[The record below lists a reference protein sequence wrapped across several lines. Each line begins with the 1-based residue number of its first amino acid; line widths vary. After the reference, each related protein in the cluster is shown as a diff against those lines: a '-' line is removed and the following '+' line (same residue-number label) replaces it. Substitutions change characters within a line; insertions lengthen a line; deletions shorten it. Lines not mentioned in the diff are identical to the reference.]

1 MNAINRIGIRPTE
14 TVIWEGQPGWRSAAF
29 RIWHVRLVAAWFA
42 FLAVDGVV
50 RLWRDPRTS
59 ADALLQGE
67 AHLLAIGVAVVTL
80 LVVLAALTA
89 RTTRYTITDRRVIM
103 RIGIGLRAKLAIPF
117 GAIAHVGVRIHRDQ
131 TGDIA
136 LRLIPGQSV
145 LYPKLWPH
153 ARPWHLLHA
162 EPMLRCIPQPGVA
175 GTVLCRAMAAVAEKR
190 KPSGGDL

>member
-1 MNAINRIGIRPTE
+1 MNAINPVVVRPTE
-14 TVIWEGQPGWRSAAF
+14 TLIWEGRPGWRSAAF
-29 RIWHVRLVAAWFA
+29 RIWHVRLVIAWFA

-50 RLWRDPRTS
+50 RLWRDPNTS

-67 AHLLAIGVAVVTL
+67 AHLLAVGVAVVTM

-103 RIGIGLRAKLAIPF
+103 CIGIGLRAKLAIPF
-117 GAIAHVGVRIHRDQ
+117 GAIAHVGVRIHPDQ

-153 ARPWHLLHA
+153 ARPWRLLRA
-162 EPMLRCIPQPGVA
+162 EPMLRCIALPGVA
-175 GTVLCRAMAAVAEKR
+175 GAILCRAIAAVREKAEAEQR
-190 KPSGGDL
+190 